1 MKVEGLFKMAINKL
15 VTPVVKWVGGKRQII
30 NQIVKYIPKSFST
43 YYEPFLGGGAV
54 LFELQPKTAV
64 VNDINAELINLYEVI
79 KNNVNELIDDLK
91 QHRNDETYFYE
102 LRELDRNKEYYNH
115 LTPIQRASRLI
126 YLNKTCYNGLFRV
139 NKAGQFNTP
148 FGNYKN
154 PNIVNEYTL
163 KAVSSYFNKAQIT
176 FTCKDFNEALKGARK
191 GAFVYL
197 DPPYDPVSDS
207 ASFTGYD
214 KGGFDQSEQ
223 IRLKN
228 ACDKLNEKGIKFL
241 LSNSA
246 TDFIK
251 DLYKD
256 YKIEIIQ
263 AKRVINSKA
272 DKRGEID
279 EVLVMNF
286 E

>member
-1 MKVEGLFKMAINKL
+1 MAINKL

-30 NQIVKYIPKSFST
+30 NEIVKYVPKYST

-64 VNDINAELINLYEVI
+64 VNDINSELISLYEVI
-79 KNNVNELIDDLK
+79 KNNVDELIESLREHERK
-91 QHRNDETYFYE
+91 NGEAYFYRI
-102 LRELDRNKEYYNH
+102 REQDRDKEHYNL

-176 FTCKDFNEALKGARK
+176 FACKDFDEVLKGARK

-197 DPPYDPVSDS
+197 DPPYDPVSDT

-228 ACDKLNEKGIKFL
+228 TCDKLNEKGIKFL

-251 DLYKD
+251 GLYKD
-256 YKIEIIQ
+256 KYIIKTIQ
-263 AKRVINSKA
+263 AKRAINSKA

-286 E
+286 EL

>member
-1 MKVEGLFKMAINKL
+1 MNLEGEAKRMKKNNL
-15 VTPVVKWVGGKRQII
+15 VTPVVKWVGGKRQLLGNIT
-30 NQIVKYIPKSFST
+30 KYIPKYTT

-54 LFELQPKTAV
+54 LFELQPNRAI
-64 VNDINAELINLYEVI
+64 VNDINSELVNLYNVI
-79 KNNVNELIDDLK
+79 KTDVDSLIEDLK
-91 QHRNDETYFYE
+91 KHTNEEDYFYSI
-102 LRELDRNKEYYNH
+102 RELDRDTEKYNQ
-115 LTPIQRASRLI
+115 LSRVEKASRII

-139 NKAGQFNTP
+139 NKAGEFNTP

-154 PNIVNEYTL
+154 PNIVNEITL
-163 KAVSSYFNKAQIT
+163 RAVSNYLNKTKVTILCT
-176 FTCKDFNEALKGARK
+176 DFVEALKGAGK
-191 GAFVYL
+191 DSFVYL
-197 DPPYDPVSDS
+197 DPPYDPVSLT

-214 KGGFDQSEQ
+214 KGGFSKNEQ
-223 IRLKN
+223 IRLKET
-228 ACDKLNEKGIKFL
+228 CDNLHKKGVKFL

-251 DLYKD
+251 DLYKN

-263 AKRVINSKA
+263 AKRAINSKP

-279 EVLVMNF
+279 EVLVRNY

>member
-1 MKVEGLFKMAINKL
+1 MAKNRL

-30 NQIVKYIPKSFST
+30 DQIIKYVPKKFST

-54 LFELQPKTAV
+54 LFELQPGKAV
-64 VNDINAELINLYEVI
+64 ANDINSELINLYEVI
-79 KNNVNELIDDLK
+79 KDNVEELIEDLK
-91 QHRNDETYFYE
+91 QHKNEEDYFYMI
-102 LRELDRNKEYYNH
+102 RELDRDKDKYNK
-115 LTPIQRASRLI
+115 LTPVQRASRNI

-139 NKAGQFNTP
+139 NKAGEFNTP

-154 PNIVNEYTL
+154 PNIVNEITL
-163 KAVSSYFNKAQIT
+163 RAVSNYFNMARIT
-176 FTCKDFNEALKGARK
+176 FTCKDFEEVLKVAKK
-191 GAFVYL
+191 GDFVYL
-197 DPPYDPVSDS
+197 DPPYYPVSDT

-214 KGGFDQSEQ
+214 KSGFDSDEQ
-223 IRLKN
+223 TRLKK
-228 ACDKLNEKGIKFL
+228 ACDKLDDKGVKFL

-251 DLYKD
+251 DLYRD
-256 YKIEIIQ
+256 YRIEVIQ
-263 AKRVINSKA
+263 AKRAINSKA

>member
-1 MKVEGLFKMAINKL
+1 MTKNKL
-15 VTPVVKWVGGKRQII
+15 VAPIVKWVGGKRQII
-30 NQIVKYIPKSFST
+30 DQITKYVPKTFST

-54 LFELQPKTAV
+54 LFELQPRKAV
-64 VNDINAELINLYEVI
+64 VNDINSELINLYEII
-79 KNNVNELIDDLK
+79 KDNAEELIEDLK
-91 QHRNDETYFYE
+91 QHRNEEDYFYGI
-102 LRELDRNKEYYNH
+102 RELDRDKDKYNK
-115 LTPIQRASRLI
+115 LTPVQRASRII

-139 NKAGQFNTP
+139 NKAGEFNTP
-148 FGNYKN
+148 FSNYKN
-154 PNIVNEYTL
+154 PNIVNEITL
-163 KAVSSYFNKAQIT
+163 RAVSNYFNRAKIT
-176 FTCKDFNEALKGARK
+176 FNCKDFEEVLKGARK

-197 DPPYDPVSDS
+197 DPPYYPVSDT
-207 ASFTGYD
+207 ANFTGYD
-214 KGGFDQSEQ
+214 KGGFDRDEQ
-223 IRLKN
+223 IRLKET
-228 ACDKLNEKGIKFL
+228 CDKLNEKGIKFL

-256 YKIEIIQ
+256 YRIEVIQ
-263 AKRVINSKA
+263 AKRAINSKA